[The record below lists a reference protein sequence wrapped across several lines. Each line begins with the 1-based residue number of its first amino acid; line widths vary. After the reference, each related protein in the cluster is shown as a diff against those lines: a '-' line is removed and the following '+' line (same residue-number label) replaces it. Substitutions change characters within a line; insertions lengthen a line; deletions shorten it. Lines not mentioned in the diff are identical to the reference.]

1 MLCHLCTD
9 AFRLA
14 FPPLWSPL
22 TCLLCILFKQWS
34 FRLEILC
41 YHPRIIRDEAR
52 KSLEWVATVIAFDC
66 EELWCEFRGPSDCL
80 WFVWGGW
87 LQSWHLWHSLWV
99 VGDSFGPFYS
109 FHPESQQKR
118 WHRLAQM
125 EGAASWLVKPRYDSV
140 DRYPF

>member
-1 MLCHLCTD
+1 MSCHLCNY
-9 AFRLA
+9 AFSLA
-14 FPPLWSPL
+14 FSPLLSPL

-34 FRLEILC
+34 IKLETLR
-41 YHPRIIRDEAR
+41 YHPQIIRDEAR
-52 KSLEWVATVIAFDC
+52 KSLEWVVTVIAFDC
-66 EELWCEFRGPSDCL
+66 EELWCEFRGPSDWL

-87 LQSWHLWHSLWV
+87 LQSSYLWFRLWV
-99 VGDSFGPFYS
+99 VGGSFGPFCS

-125 EGAASWLVKPRYDSV
+125 DGAASGLVKPRYYSV